1 MSVDV
6 RFHRK
11 TLEALI
17 GGYNSLD
24 AEDLNISDLEEA
36 YAFMRAYGFDP
47 DNEGQMRDLWRF
59 HMRAVTFIQTEL
71 LEEGE
76 EFPDSLSDPN
86 QLKDLAYLLIYASTS
101 DRRENSMQRW
111 ACSVL
116 KVIHVLVHLDKDL
129 FNHYSHQIQDQ
140 ILAPYKKAIYQDPT
154 LGTYL
159 GSPGSNG
166 SISLKKYD
174 TKPFK
179 TSKSSITKLLA
190 KPDEVAFFLLDK
202 MGVRFVTK
210 SLFET
215 FGVLRFLVQ
224 NNMVSVPHIV
234 TDQSNNTLYPLNLF
248 LEVCESITKEQ
259 DLDPSEMDAL
269 LADKLER
276 EASRATYRKKLNRF
290 SSQDYRFIKFIT
302 RSLIRIPMG
311 EGESNPFSFFYPY
324 EVQIVDYETYLQN
337 LSGGAS
343 HDEYKKRQKRKARMR
358 VLGYGY
364 PSEKNTD
371 SSEEES

>member
-166 SISLKKYD
+166 SIS
-174 TKPFK
+174 
-179 TSKSSITKLLA
+179 
-190 KPDEVAFFLLDK
+190 
-202 MGVRFVTK
+202 
-210 SLFET
+210 
-215 FGVLRFLVQ
+215 
-224 NNMVSVPHIV
+224 
-234 TDQSNNTLYPLNLF
+234 
-248 LEVCESITKEQ
+248 
-259 DLDPSEMDAL
+259 
-269 LADKLER
+269 
-276 EASRATYRKKLNRF
+276 
-290 SSQDYRFIKFIT
+290 
-302 RSLIRIPMG
+302 
-311 EGESNPFSFFYPY
+311 
-324 EVQIVDYETYLQN
+324 
-337 LSGGAS
+337 
-343 HDEYKKRQKRKARMR
+343 
-358 VLGYGY
+358 
-364 PSEKNTD
+364 
-371 SSEEES
+371 